1 MQAIS
6 QPGTRRYQAGVRLLG
21 LGLFLAVGWVLHR
34 ELGAYAWSDVVGH
47 LRAIPTRQVVMAS
60 LLTALGYAALTGYD
74 VLSLH
79 FVRQPMPYWRIALVS
94 FVGFSLSHN
103 LGSALVSG
111 GAVRYRM
118 LSRWQ
123 IPPGDVARV
132 ITMNG
137 VTFFLGFFAL
147 GTVIFLW
154 MPIDLPPARQGL
166 VATTWPLGVLFAV
179 VLATYLAMSLW
190 ARGPLR
196 VRNFEMPVP
205 GVRTTAIQI
214 ALSAVDWI
222 LAAAVPWMLLP
233 ADAPSFIVV
242 LGIFLLAQ
250 VAALLSTVPAGL
262 GVFETIVVLLLEP
275 SLAPDVVLGSLIAYR
290 FIYYVVPLALALP
303 LLVGF
308 ELGGTDSAQ
317 PASPPRP

>member
-1 MQAIS
+1 
-6 QPGTRRYQAGVRLLG
+6 
-21 LGLFLAVGWVLHR
+21 VLHR
-34 ELGAYAWSDVVGH
+34 ELAAYAWSDVVGH
-47 LRAIPTRQVVMAS
+47 LRAIPTRQVVLAS

-79 FVRQPMPYWRIALVS
+79 FVRQRMPYWRIALVS
-94 FVGFSLSHN
+94 FVGFALSHN

-132 ITMNG
+132 IGMNG

-147 GTVIFLW
+147 GTVVFLW
-154 MPIDLPPARQGL
+154 MPIDLPSTHLGIFT
-166 VATTWPLGVLFAV
+166 TTWPLGILFAL
-179 VLATYLAMSLW
+179 VLATYLALSLS

-205 GVRTTAIQI
+205 GIRTTALQMG
-214 ALSAVDWI
+214 LSAVDWV

-233 ADAPSFIVV
+233 AGAPPFVVV

-250 VAALLSTVPAGL
+250 VAGLLSTVPAGL
-262 GVFETIVVLLLEP
+262 GIFETIVVLLLEP
-275 SLAPDVVLGSLIAYR
+275 SLSPDVVLGSLIAYR
-290 FIYYVVPLALALP
+290 FIYYIVPLALALP

-308 ELGGTDSAQ
+308 ELGGTDATG
-317 PASPPRP
+317 PAGPTRPS

>member
-1 MQAIS
+1 
-6 QPGTRRYQAGVRLLG
+6 
-21 LGLFLAVGWVLHR
+21 
-34 ELGAYAWSDVVGH
+34 
-47 LRAIPTRQVVMAS
+47 
-60 LLTALGYAALTGYD
+60 
-74 VLSLH
+74 
-79 FVRQPMPYWRIALVS
+79 MPYWRIALVS

-196 VRNFEMPVP
+196 VRTFEMPVP

-214 ALSAVDWI
+214 ARSAVDWI
-222 LAAAVPWMLLP
+222 LAAAVPWRLLP

-290 FIYYVVPLALALP
+290 FIYYIVPLALALP

-308 ELGGTDSAQ
+308 ELGGTDSVQ
-317 PASPPRP
+317 PVSPPPR

>member
-1 MQAIS
+1 
-6 QPGTRRYQAGVRLLG
+6 
-21 LGLFLAVGWVLHR
+21 VLHR
-34 ELGAYAWSDVVGH
+34 ELAAYAWSDVVGH
-47 LRAIPTRQVVMAS
+47 LRAIPARQVVMAV

-94 FVGFSLSHN
+94 FVGFALSHN

-132 ITMNG
+132 IGMNG

-147 GTVIFLW
+147 GAVVFLW
-154 MPIDLPPARQGL
+154 MPIDLPAPQQGL
-166 VATTWPLGVLFAV
+166 VATTWPLGVAFAL
-179 VLATYLAMSLW
+179 VLATYLTLSLR

-196 VRNFEMPVP
+196 VRAFEMPVP
-205 GVRTTAIQI
+205 DIRTTGLQVV
-214 ALSAVDWI
+214 LSAVDWI

-233 ADAPSFIVV
+233 DGAPSFVIV

-250 VAALLSTVPAGL
+250 VAGLLSTVPGGL

-275 SLAPDVVLGSLIAYR
+275 SLPPDAVLGSLIAYR
-290 FIYYVVPLALALP
+290 FIYYIVPLALAVP

-308 ELGGTDSAQ
+308 ELGGTDAAQ
-317 PASPPRP
+317 PAMPPRP